1 MAGSARV
8 ADDCRL
14 PHRCPHSTL
23 RVEQPCQPTF
33 GRTTL
38 GEHTVGRSGA
48 DSATRRRTADVHVS
62 RAVLGHLSTVRL
74 ARQDGYD
81 RLVLEFTD
89 QVPGY
94 TVGYRPLPVRA
105 DASGAEI
112 PLPGATTAVVV
123 TLHPASGHREDTGAP
138 TYTGPAT
145 VAAGTAQVTQAQAAG
160 DFEAVLNWV
169 VGLRAKTPF
178 RVTVLGGPPRLVID
192 FQH

>member
-1 MAGSARV
+1 MPAQLPGAG
-8 ADDCRL
+8 
-14 PHRCPHSTL
+14 
-23 RVEQPCQPTF
+23 
-33 GRTTL
+33 
-38 GEHTVGRSGA
+38 
-48 DSATRRRTADVHVS
+48 TADVHVS

-94 TVGYRPLPVRA
+94 TVGYRPLPARD

-112 PLPGATTAVVV
+112 PLPGAITAVVV

-145 VAAGTAQVTQAQAAG
+145 VAADTAQVTQAQAAG
-160 DFEAVLNWV
+160 DFEAVLTWV
-169 VGLRAKTPF
+169 VGLRAKTSF
-178 RVTVLGGPPRLVID
+178 RVTVLAGPPRLVID